1 MSVNVMCTRAWE
13 GCHFLTSKNTQFLAS
28 SKVTR
33 VSIKQVQ
40 FPYSQQLT
48 YTVHT
53 DTGHVPS
60 SFVRDARKCFAK
72 VEYFQLT
79 RKRQICAICI
89 TLIASFARTL
99 EFACIRN
106 LYIICPHKKIV
117 FAFWSE
123 RTIKGAVN
131 NSGVDFGLGAQNV
144 DKH

>member
-60 SFVRDARKCFAK
+60 SFVRDVHKCFAK

-79 RKRQICAICI
+79 RLTRKRQICVICTYTRI
-89 TLIASFARTL
+89 RVYSQSVYNLPAQKN
-99 EFACIRN
+99 CIRF
-106 LYIICPHKKIV
+106 LV
-117 FAFWSE
+117 
-123 RTIKGAVN
+123 
-131 NSGVDFGLGAQNV
+131 
-144 DKH
+144 